1 MKNVREMIQIKCS
14 NATGNIYDI
23 YYALY
28 MDFLSESQLD
38 NPASILQEL
47 LEEVSRYK

>member
-28 MDFLSESQLD
+28 MDFLS
-38 NPASILQEL
+38 
-47 LEEVSRYK
+47 